1 MCGNTSQRRKTMYK
15 GTLIDD
21 LIAKAERAETSFRLD
36 QEQESKLAYWYAVA
50 QNELANLD
58 LLNHDFLNHDFL
70 NHDFVSHQVMTH
82 DLAGVA

>member
-1 MCGNTSQRRKTMYK
+1 MYK

-58 LLNHDFLNHDFL
+58 VVHRDFLNHDVL
-70 NHDFVSHQVMTH
+70 NHHVMSH

>member
-1 MCGNTSQRRKTMYK
+1 MYK

-58 LLNHDFLNHDFL
+58 VLNHDVLNHDFLNHDVL
-70 NHDFVSHQVMTH
+70 NHHVMSP